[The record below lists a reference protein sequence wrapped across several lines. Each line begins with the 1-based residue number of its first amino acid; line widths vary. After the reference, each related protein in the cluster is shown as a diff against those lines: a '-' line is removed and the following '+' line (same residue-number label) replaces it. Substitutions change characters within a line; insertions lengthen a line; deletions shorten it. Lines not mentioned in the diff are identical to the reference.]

1 VGSKAKAK
9 ADVLRGEIQ
18 MLPYLSSIR
27 PRAEA
32 QPATVKQFWKSP
44 TRYTRK
50 INHGHLNA
58 KKRRE
63 RAPTPVN

>member
-1 VGSKAKAK
+1 VGGKAKAK

-32 QPATVKQFWKSP
+32 QPATVKRFRKSP
-44 TRYTRK
+44 TRYTLK

-58 KKRRE
+58 KK
-63 RAPTPVN
+63 APGTTPTQAN

>member
-1 VGSKAKAK
+1 
-9 ADVLRGEIQ
+9 
-18 MLPYLSSIR
+18 MLPYLSPIR

-32 QPATVKQFWKSP
+32 QPATVKRFKKSS
-44 TRYTRK
+44 TTYTPK

-63 RAPTPVN
+63 RPRRQRTNHPIEKVYPKSVP